1 MTDLG
6 TMLVMDTVSERNIE
20 IAKSMLRD
28 RVSVEFVSRHTG
40 LDVDTVQKLKDELD
54 SE

>member
-6 TMLVMDTVSERNIE
+6 TMLVSERSAE

-28 RVSVEFVSRHTG
+28 RVNVEFVSRHTG
-40 LDVDTVQKLKDELD
+40 LDVETVQQLKDELD

>member
-6 TMLVMDTVSERNIE
+6 TLLVSERNTE

-28 RVSVEFVSRHTG
+28 KVSVEFVSRHTG
-40 LDVDTVQKLKDELD
+40 LDVATVQQLKDELD
-54 SE
+54 NE